1 MIDVGYCT
9 LCDAPLAVDALTC
22 AACGG
27 EVRQR
32 MIRTKANSSA
42 RLNTVIKIWV

>member
-27 EVRQR
+27 KVPSENDQDEG
-32 MIRTKANSSA
+32 K
-42 RLNTVIKIWV
+42 